1 MTSCC
6 KPVQTRKAELI
17 ASSSPGSSGHFFC
30 LMTTNYL
37 KGIIMKNF
45 KVISMFESFKELF
58 LSTANTAVHRA
69 KNPVLGAFIMSW
81 CAFNWKS
88 LLYLFF
94 SKSNIIDKISY
105 ISDNSTWKTVMFYP
119 CLSVITICC
128 LLPWVNNIINVWQA
142 KPLDNNDSIENHR
155 KARKIQRETR
165 LQRLLAKKDITY
177 EKVKTGAEK
186 NIQDMKEEIILSK
199 DRMGQLTSELK
210 ERETELRAAQ
220 ARILELSKVIDETTS
235 KLENL
240 EKAHKQLKDE
250 YKSYKESIHL
260 TTNNSIANRLVDP
273 KIVQMINESAKN
285 LGIAKINNP
294 EISTLLNNPLANI
307 NGGLNPA
314 NQRKSKS
321 QK

>member
-1 MTSCC
+1 
-6 KPVQTRKAELI
+6 
-17 ASSSPGSSGHFFC
+17 
-30 LMTTNYL
+30 
-37 KGIIMKNF
+37 
-45 KVISMFESFKELF
+45 
-58 LSTANTAVHRA
+58 
-69 KNPVLGAFIMSW
+69 
-81 CAFNWKS
+81 
-88 LLYLFF
+88 
-94 SKSNIIDKISY
+94 
-105 ISDNSTWKTVMFYP
+105 TVMFYP

-240 EKAHKQLKDE
+240 EKVH
-250 YKSYKESIHL
+250 
-260 TTNNSIANRLVDP
+260 
-273 KIVQMINESAKN
+273 KN
-285 LGIAKINNP
+285 LKN
-294 EISTLLNNPLANI
+294 EYE
-307 NGGLNPA
+307 
-314 NQRKSKS
+314 
-321 QK
+321 

>member
-1 MTSCC
+1 
-6 KPVQTRKAELI
+6 
-17 ASSSPGSSGHFFC
+17 
-30 LMTTNYL
+30 
-37 KGIIMKNF
+37 MKNF

-58 LSTANTAVHRA
+58 LSTANTAVNRA
-69 KNPVLGAFIMSW
+69 KNPVLGAFVMSW

-240 EKAHKQLKDE
+240 EKAHKNLKNE
-250 YKSYKESIHL
+250 YESYKKNIPL
-260 TTNNSIANRLVDP
+260 ATNNTIANGFVGLKSLQDL
-273 KIVQMINESAKN
+273 NESVKK
-285 LGIAKINNP
+285 LGVTGINNP
-294 EISTLLNNPLANI
+294 EISTLLNNPLVNI
-307 NGGLNPA
+307 NGGLNSTH
-314 NQRKSKS
+314 QRKSKT